1 MTEGGGID
9 LAALTRRL
17 LLGEFSHF
25 VLPTETYKD
34 ITPMRPGIR
43 IWIRIHFSSVV
54 DPDPVGSETFG
65 RIQVRSRI
73 RAWSRIRNK
82 SFWIRIWAAQLS
94 MNFKQNFS
102 DKINNF
108 STKSTD
114 QQTDRPADRLCRGGY
129 FLLPHRE

>member
-17 LLGEFSHF
+17 LLGELSHF
-25 VLPTETYKD
+25 VLPTETYQD

-73 RAWSRIRNK
+73 RNK
-82 SFWIRIWAAQLS
+82 SFWIRIRAAQLS

-102 DKINNF
+102 DKIHNF